1 MDPAAADFPPNV
13 DGQQTTGATASLR
26 VTIGELRWVVFV
38 ALIILAVSC
47 LPYVVGY
54 LATPPNRVFG
64 GFLLDEIDSNTYLA
78 KMQQGAR
85 GQWTA
90 LLLHTPEDHPALVL
104 YLFYLALGHLAA
116 WLGLPL
122 ILVYHVARIVCGLI
136 LLVSLYLFLSLF
148 LEEGRTR
155 WVAYLLAAVGSG
167 LGWLIAAIAGNLALG
182 GISPIDFW
190 LMEAYV
196 FFTLF
201 LFPQSALAMGLL
213 LGVLGGMTLY
223 FAVGGGWRP
232 WLFALGCGLAL
243 ALLNPYVL
251 VVAAIV
257 LAGYWLAVWIARRL
271 LPWRE
276 ALALGGLGLLLA
288 PPMAYY
294 ALQFNSHPVWRSFLA
309 QDVVP
314 SPPVWYYLAGYGL
327 IFLLALPGAWY
338 VLRLR
343 DERQLLLVAWPVMV
357 LLAVYVPLSGQRRM
371 IFGAVIPF
379 SALAAIGLVG
389 VIVPWVRRSHPAD
402 WLAAR
407 GYSRERLERM
417 LIVLTIALASISNL
431 FLVASSTLSATLG
444 HPDVTQPL
452 AVEEA
457 IVWLGERSAPDDVIL
472 SSYRVG
478 NIIPARIGRRVV
490 WGQWDETAF
499 FEEKKADV
507 AAFFDTTTAD
517 SERQAILRRYG
528 VDYVFYGPSERDLG
542 DFDPASAPYLK
553 TTFSVN
559 EVAIYQVAVGLND
572 QPNRAPW
579 LCEFCYLGRIG
590 ISLSFMI

>member
-1 MDPAAADFPPNV
+1 MDPVAADFPPDV
-13 DGQQTTGATASLR
+13 DGQQRIGSTVSLD
-26 VTIGELRWVVFV
+26 VTLGELRWVIFV
-38 ALIILAVSC
+38 ALVILAVSC

-54 LATPPNRVFG
+54 LATPPDRVFG

-90 LLLHTPEDHPALVL
+90 MLLHTPEDHPALIL

-116 WLGLPL
+116 WLELPL
-122 ILVYHVARIVCGLI
+122 ILVYHVARIVCGLV

-148 LEEGRTR
+148 LAERRTR

-167 LGWLIAAIAGNLALG
+167 LGWLIAAIAGNLTLG

-223 FAVGGGWRP
+223 FALGGGWRP
-232 WLFALGCGLAL
+232 WLFALGCGMAL

-251 VVAAIV
+251 VVAGVV
-257 LAGYWLAVWIARRL
+257 LSGYWLAVWIARRR

-276 ALALGGLGLLLA
+276 ALALGGMGLLLA
-288 PPMAYY
+288 PPMIYY

-314 SPPVWYYLAGYGL
+314 SPPVWYYLVGYGL
-327 IFLLALPGAWY
+327 IFLLALPGAWF
-338 VLRLR
+338 VLRHP
-343 DERQLLLVAWPVMV
+343 DERQLLLVAWPAMA

-389 VIVPWVRRSHPAD
+389 VVVPWVQRSRPAE
-402 WLAAR
+402 WLAVR
-407 GYSRERLERM
+407 GYSRERLGRV
-417 LIVLTIALASISNL
+417 LIALTIALASISNL

-457 IVWLGERSAPDDVIL
+457 IAWLGERSTPDDVIL

-490 WGQWDETAF
+490 WGHWDETAF
-499 FEEKKADV
+499 YDEKKADV
-507 AAFFDTTTAD
+507 AAFFDTTTVD

-528 VDYVFYGPSERDLG
+528 VDYVFYGPSEQELGGFEPSTEDDL
-542 DFDPASAPYLK
+542 K
-553 TTFSVN
+553 
-559 EVAIYQVAVGLND
+559 EVYRSRGVLIYHVGL
-572 QPNRAPW
+572 
-579 LCEFCYLGRIG
+579 E
-590 ISLSFMI
+590 